1 MSASYE
7 IERKYLVKMPIFP
20 LPEKDAASEI
30 TQTYLVTPP
39 EISERVRCRDGR
51 YTHTRKVRV
60 SGIKAKETEEIID
73 RAQYEALLQKRD
85 PALRSI
91 QKVRHVFAYRGQ
103 TFELDVFPFWKKQ
116 AMLEIELEKEDTPVD
131 FPSFLSCIRE
141 VTDDPAY
148 KNQAMARQIPE
159 E

>member
-39 EISERVRCRDGR
+39 EISERVRC
-51 YTHTRKVRV
+51 
-60 SGIKAKETEEIID
+60 GIKAEETEETID

-116 AMLEIELEKEDTPVD
+116 AMLEIELEKEATPVD
-131 FPSFLSCIRE
+131 FPPFLSCIRE

>member
-20 LPEKDAASEI
+20 LPEKDEASEI

-60 SGIKAKETEEIID
+60 SSIKAKETEEIID

-91 QKVRHVFAYRGQ
+91 QKVRHVFVYRGQ
-103 TFELDVFPFWKKQ
+103 KFELDVFPF
-116 AMLEIELEKEDTPVD
+116 
-131 FPSFLSCIRE
+131 
-141 VTDDPAY
+141 
-148 KNQAMARQIPE
+148 
-159 E
+159 